1 MSRKSLLALFATGL
15 SASALADFQEV
26 RELSLATRGV
36 DTVSIES
43 GAGSLDVIG
52 VPGADDITV
61 TATIEVSGR
70 SDDRAREVIAS
81 DMVLSLQKDSD
92 RAELK
97 AWFDDGWGEGHSS
110 HIHLEVRMPEGLHLE
125 IDDGSGSI
133 DIGNVRGDIMLE
145 DGSGS
150 LDMEKVGGNVEIEDG
165 SGSISVSG
173 VGGDLVIKDGSGGI
187 TVRDV
192 NGSVTV
198 DDGSGSIDVR
208 NVEKDLV
215 IVDDGS
221 GGLDFSQIG
230 GRVDKET

>member
-1 MSRKSLLALFATGL
+1 MIRKPVLALFATGL

-26 RELSLATRGV
+26 RELSLAARGV

-61 TATIEVSGR
+61 TATIELSGR
-70 SDDRAREVIAS
+70 NDDRAREVIES

-92 RAELK
+92 RAELR
-97 AWFDDGWGEGHSS
+97 AWFDDGWGVGHSS
-110 HIHLEVRMPEGLHLE
+110 QIHLEVRMPEGLHLE
-125 IDDGSGSI
+125 IDDGSGSV

-150 LDMEKVGGNVEIEDG
+150 LDMHDVGGNVEIEDG

-173 VGGDLVIKDGSGGI
+173 VGGDLAINDGSGSI

-192 NGSVTV
+192 SGSVTV
-198 DDGSGSIDVR
+198 DDGSGNIDVR
-208 NVEKDLV
+208 NVEEDLV

-230 GRVDKET
+230 GRVDKES

>member
-15 SASALADFQEV
+15 SASAFADFQEV
-26 RELSLATRGV
+26 RELSLAARGV

-97 AWFDDGWGEGHSS
+97 AWFDDGWGVGHSS

-125 IDDGSGSI
+125 IDDGSGSV

-150 LDMEKVGGNVEIEDG
+150 LDMHDVGGNVEIEDG

-173 VGGDLVIKDGSGGI
+173 VGGDLAINDGSGSI

-192 NGSVTV
+192 SGSVTV
-198 DDGSGSIDVR
+198 DDGSGNIDVR
-208 NVEKDLV
+208 NVEEDLV

-230 GRVDKET
+230 GRVDKES

>member
-1 MSRKSLLALFATGL
+1 MIRKPLLALFAAGL
-15 SASALADFQEV
+15 SASAFADYQEV
-26 RELSLATRGV
+26 RELSLAARGV

-52 VPGADDITV
+52 VPGADAITV
-61 TATIEVSGR
+61 TAIIELSGR
-70 SDDRAREVIAS
+70 SDDRAREFIET
-81 DMVLSLQKDSD
+81 DMVLSLEKDSD

-97 AWFDDGWGEGHSS
+97 SWFDNGWGVGHSS

-125 IDDGSGSI
+125 IDDGSGAI

-150 LDMEKVGGNVEIEDG
+150 LDMQDVGGNVEIQDG

-173 VGGDLVIKDGSGGI
+173 VGGDLAINDGSGSI

-192 NGSVTV
+192 SGSVTV

-208 NVEKDLV
+208 RVEEDLV

-230 GRVDKET
+230 GRVDTES

>member
-1 MSRKSLLALFATGL
+1 MTRKPLLALFAAGL
-15 SASALADFQEV
+15 SASALADYQEV
-26 RELSLATRGV
+26 RELSLAARGV

-52 VPGADDITV
+52 VPGADDIAV
-61 TATIEVSGR
+61 TATIELSVR
-70 SDDRAREVIAS
+70 SDDRARELIES
-81 DMVLSLQKDSD
+81 DMVLSLEKDSD
-92 RAELK
+92 RAEIR
-97 AWFDDGWGEGHSS
+97 AWFDDGWGAGHSS

-150 LDMEKVGGNVEIEDG
+150 LDMESVGGNVEIEDG

-173 VGGDLVIKDGSGGI
+173 VGGDLVINDGSGGI

-192 NGSVTV
+192 SGSVTV
-198 DDGSGSIDVR
+198 DAGSGSIDVR
-208 NVEKDLV
+208 NVEKDPV
-215 IVDDGS
+215 IVDDGR

-230 GRVDKET
+230 GRVDNET

>member
-1 MSRKSLLALFATGL
+1 MIRKPLLALFAAGL
-15 SASALADFQEV
+15 SASALADYQEV
-26 RELSLATRGV
+26 RALSLAARGV
-36 DTVSIES
+36 DTVSIQS

-52 VPGADDITV
+52 VPGAGDITV
-61 TATIEVSGR
+61 TATIEISGQ
-70 SDDRAREVIAS
+70 SDERAREVIAT
-81 DMVLSLQKDSD
+81 DMVLSLLKDSD

-97 AWFDDGWGEGHSS
+97 AWIDDGWGTGQSS

-125 IDDGSGSI
+125 VDDGSGSI

-150 LDMEKVGGNVEIEDG
+150 LDMRDVGGNVEIEDG

-173 VGGDLVIKDGSGGI
+173 VGGDLAINDGSGSI

-192 NGSVTV
+192 RGSVTV

-208 NVEKDLV
+208 NVEEDLV

-230 GRVDKET
+230 GRVDKES